1 MSLTWNEVDL
11 DLAVFERF
19 CSILDSTCPKALI
32 VYHRRHLKDFIN
44 SRTSLILCI
53 FYIRN
58 IILMRKEIKNEPVGQ
73 DAKEVR
79 GPVK

>member
-1 MSLTWNEVDL
+1 M
-11 DLAVFERF
+11 
-19 CSILDSTCPKALI
+19 
-32 VYHRRHLKDFIN
+32 H
-44 SRTSLILCI
+44 

-58 IILMRKEIKNEPVGQ
+58 ISLMRKEIKNEPAGQ